1 MDLRGEIAVL
11 ARFILRLLDFEI
23 ALSERERK
31 RERGASNKRSAEQI
45 LFSIYF

>member
-23 ALSERERK
+23 ALSERER
-31 RERGASNKRSAEQI
+31 GASNKRSAEQI